1 MHGNILYTFDYRA
14 DPVAHLFLHAHTLI
28 SLSYPQTLLF
38 RTRIFHSRRHQSS
51 SYVAQSKC
59 VVN

>member
-38 RTRIFHSRRHQSS
+38 RT
-51 SYVAQSKC
+51 YVSFTLA
-59 VVN
+59 VTRVLRMWPNLNVL